1 MSSIRANKN
10 EKEDGH
16 VVSNLK
22 PERPKPQNTKPQD
35 IKPENIRP
43 EPAESQGSRTPALA
57 GLAVAVVL
65 LVVGLWLARELT
77 AASKMQ
83 DCLMSGRTNCNV
95 IQPR

>member
-1 MSSIRANKN
+1 
-10 EKEDGH
+10 
-16 VVSNLK
+16 VSNLK
-22 PERPKPQNTKPQD
+22 PESAKPQD
-35 IKPENIRP
+35 IKPE
-43 EPAESQGSRTPALA
+43 PAESQGNRTSAMA

-95 IQPR
+95 IQPQ